1 MLLFFQQVFLLKLYH
16 LPASHAI
23 KIFQILSGHLEKY
36 YHKTVLMEWSGT
48 IRKKIFAW
56 MLKVRANAT
65 YNIGYPDDK
74 VGVGSQPIRFSHYL
88 SIELNDVNYRVVN
101 QATAVV
107 ASPQTQTQQAATSK
121 ISIELCQILAA
132 IHSFIHSL
140 VSTVQQQPSSSFAG
154 GQAPLS
160 ESHVTLSPET
170 LSTIPIRRSCKLIIE
185 CLKSETDWSIVQLV
199 LKELPGILQNKA
211 LLRCIDMDTLA
222 ISVINLVGS
231 SFVTRFVW
239 SGPLNELL
247 FSFISSIKRTETAS
261 KRLSASNRICL
272 ISSR

>member
-1 MLLFFQQVFLLKLYH
+1 MRLSFQQVFILKLYH

-56 MLKVRANAT
+56 ILKVRANAT
-65 YNIGYPDDK
+65 YNIGYPDEK
-74 VGVGSQPIRFSHYL
+74 STVVCQPMRFSHYL

-101 QATAVV
+101 QTTAVV
-107 ASPQTQTQQAATSK
+107 TSPQTQTQQTATSK
-121 ISIELCQILAA
+121 ISILKFANRFDA
-132 IHSFIHSL
+132 IDQYHLI

-154 GQAPLS
+154 GQAPLT
-160 ESHVTLSPET
+160 ESHVTLSSET

-199 LKELPGILQNKA
+199 LRELPGILQNKA

-222 ISVINLVGS
+222 ISVINLVG
-231 SFVTRFVW
+231 FM
-239 SGPLNELL
+239 
-247 FSFISSIKRTETAS
+247 
-261 KRLSASNRICL
+261 SNL
-272 ISSR
+272 